1 MLVNTMREEWRSPEP
16 IKKTPTI
23 LKYLLRIIW
32 HIVKSEITPWWN
44 TGRFSHEEK
53 KKHASI
59 SLFLF
64 CGESWTSKLLSFER
78 ATGIHVGD
86 DENGPQLGPIS
97 SKLGQPNTQRKTRG
111 GGGGGGAFGEERR
124 EGPLRRRRPRA
135 SASDIASPLAGSESD
150 GSTPCARRAAGAR
163 GGYGWRRFSYGRPR
177 TCGELVPWVPLLHLS
192 CSSATRIC
200 DAMRSCDLCDV
211 FRINASVCAWLV
223 KMICLMVCQPTRE
236 VFLFLNSRKSCWL

>member
-111 GGGGGGAFGEERR
+111 GGGGRGIRGR
-124 EGPLRRRRPRA
+124 EKGRA
-135 SASDIASPLAGSESD
+135 SSSAATASFRFRHSIA
-150 GSTPCARRAAGAR
+150 ARRIGERGEHAVREEGSGGAR
-163 GGYGWRRFSYGRPR
+163 GIRLEALQLRPAEDLRRVGSVSSSSPS
-177 TCGELVPWVPLLHLS
+177 LV
-192 CSSATRIC
+192 
-200 DAMRSCDLCDV
+200 
-211 FRINASVCAWLV
+211 
-223 KMICLMVCQPTRE
+223 
-236 VFLFLNSRKSCWL
+236 LFCN